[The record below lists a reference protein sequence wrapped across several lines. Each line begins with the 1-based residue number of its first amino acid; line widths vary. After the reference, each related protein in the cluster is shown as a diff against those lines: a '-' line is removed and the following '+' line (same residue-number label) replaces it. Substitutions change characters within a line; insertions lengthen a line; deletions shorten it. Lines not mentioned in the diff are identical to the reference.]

1 MESKKLKMSFN
12 SVYKFENLVSKFFNA
27 PYGIATDCCTHAIE
41 LCLRYKNIK
50 KISIPTNTY
59 ISIPML
65 AIKLGIKWSWSKDK
79 WKNFYFFKGTNIIDA
94 AVLWKKNSYI
104 KNTFMCLSFQYQKHI
119 NIGKGGMILTDNFDA
134 YNSLIKMSYDGR
146 ARDIPWR
153 EQNISKMGFHYYMT
167 PESAIT
173 GLKVFKKKS
182 KILPRV
188 WTYKDYPDLKKF
200 KCFK

>member
-1 MESKKLKMSFN
+1 MSFE
-12 SVYKFENLVSKFFNA
+12 SVTKFEKIIAKFFNA

-104 KNTFMCLSFQYQKHI
+104 KNTFILFLNLRWNLCLLFLHLFYF
-119 NIGKGGMILTDNFDA
+119 LR
-134 YNSLIKMSYDGR
+134 YIKRGY
-146 ARDIPWR
+146 
-153 EQNISKMGFHYYMT
+153 
-167 PESAIT
+167 
-173 GLKVFKKKS
+173 
-182 KILPRV
+182 
-188 WTYKDYPDLKKF
+188 
-200 KCFK
+200 